1 MQEVA
6 SVLRERDI
14 LVRLAPTLRRGH
26 AQELAQAA
34 IQEGAQLV
42 LACGGDGTIN
52 EVVNGIA
59 PASVPLGILP
69 AGTANIAAKEL
80 KLPHHPVHAAQ
91 QLPSWLPHR
100 IPLGRATWPAPAE
113 SRGASPPTGG
123 SEPAWAGRPRLRYF
137 LSVAGIG
144 FDAYVIHKLYRGL
157 QSSVGVG
164 SYIHQAL
171 RQVWR
176 YAFPQFVC
184 WVDGKKFQATS
195 AMVQRTSRYAGWLKL
210 APEAHLFEPM
220 LTLCAFQSA
229 SRARYFLYAA
239 AVVLRQ
245 HARMS
250 DVQLLPA
257 QKVACSPVDSDVKIS
272 FELDGELAGELP
284 ASFELVPDAFTILAP

>member
-6 SVLRERDI
+6 SVLRERGI
-14 LVRLAPTLRRGH
+14 LVRLAPTLRPGH

-34 IQEGAQLV
+34 VQEGAQLV

-80 KLPHHPVHAAQ
+80 KLPRHPVHAAR

-100 IPLGRATWPAPAE
+100 IALGRATWPALRDSKGE
-113 SRGASPPTGG
+113 SRGASPPAGG
-123 SEPAWAGRPRLRYF
+123 SEPRHRYF

-144 FDAYVIHKLYRGL
+144 FDAYVIHKLDRGL
-157 QSSVGVG
+157 KGSVGVG
-164 SYIHQAL
+164 WYIHQAL

-176 YAFPQFVC
+176 YAFPRFVC
-184 WVDGKKFQATS
+184 WVDGQQVQATS

-239 AVVLRQ
+239 AVVLHQ

-257 QKVACSPVDSDVKIS
+257 QKVACSPVGTDVKVS

-284 ASFELVPDAFTILAP
+284 ASFELVSDALTVLAP